1 MFKIRNKKVYSKMMR
16 PRKTQPIVVEK
27 VENKPSVI
35 ETVKKVSEIEATI
48 KAEIVAPVIVGPTT
62 INVEKIDESKEKI
75 EVEANVIEDEVIES
89 VEVNESIEKDVDLV
103 EETNEGNEPQKS
115 KKSRKKKTQKTEE

>member
-1 MFKIRNKKVYSKMMR
+1 MMR